1 MSEPVFPILDIY
13 NKTAKISK
21 DLIEEVRQKFLER
34 VDKNPD
40 LYYNEDVERVKTD
53 DWTVRRYLYRFNKEP
68 DVNTGLEALDKAMK
82 WRKSFGVLD
91 FKDSD
96 LVKEGL
102 MAGGILLYGKDLNGS
117 QLLILRGKTAKKS
130 KTWRPYMDRVI
141 VHYLEKADKE
151 NTGKGKSN
159 IFYIDVI

>member
-40 LYYNEDVERVKTD
+40 LYYNEDVERVKTN
-53 DWTVRRYLYRFNKEP
+53 DWTVRRYLYRYNKEP
-68 DVNTGLEALDKAMK
+68 DVNTGLGALDKAMK

-91 FKDSD
+91 FNDTDISRECI
-96 LVKEGL
+96 LS
-102 MAGGILLYGKDLNGS
+102 AGMLIYGKDLNGS
-117 QLLILRGKTAKKS
+117 QLILVRLKANKKS
-130 KTWRPYMDRVI
+130 KTWRPYMDRII
-141 VHYLEKADKE
+141 VHYMEKFDRQNDE
-151 NTGKGKSN
+151 NYWNRG
-159 IFYIDVI
+159 YIK